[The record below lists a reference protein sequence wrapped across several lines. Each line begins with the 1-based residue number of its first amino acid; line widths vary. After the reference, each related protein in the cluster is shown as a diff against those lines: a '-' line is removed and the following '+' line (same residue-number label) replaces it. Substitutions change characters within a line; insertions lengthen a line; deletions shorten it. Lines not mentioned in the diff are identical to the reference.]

1 MVYST
6 GHSGVTSVQYR
17 VDMAEDGAGTGP
29 RLRRCCR
36 QTKGRNLFSYLGRVQ
51 CLVLKMV
58 SLEGGMQGRGPVCN
72 DGRIRVGIIIA
83 TDMVESQASSKEE
96 ESGFDISLALPSH
109 LIG

>member
-1 MVYST
+1 
-6 GHSGVTSVQYR
+6 
-17 VDMAEDGAGTGP
+17 
-29 RLRRCCR
+29 
-36 QTKGRNLFSYLGRVQ
+36 
-51 CLVLKMV
+51 MV